1 MVRRGAISGCNLYGR
16 GGDSG
21 GRAQV
26 LTSAEA
32 APDGPAI
39 ILVEPQMGENIGAVA
54 RAMGNFGL
62 RELRLV
68 APRDGWPNP
77 RAEAMASGAD
87 GVLEAARLYDDTPSA
102 VTDLQAVFATTARS
116 RDLPKPVLTP
126 RQCARELRSLVG
138 SGTRVGLL
146 FGPERTGLDN
156 ETMNLAGALVEIPA
170 NPEFRSLNLAQ
181 AAVVLCY
188 EWWREADETPDVQP
202 VEAPASRDEI
212 GYLYGHLVEELESAG
227 FFHPPDKAP
236 ATKAVLRNLLHR
248 APWTSSEVRLLRGV
262 VHALARRETRP

>member
-1 MVRRGAISGCNLYGR
+1 M
-16 GGDSG
+16 
-21 GRAQV
+21 
-26 LTSAEA
+26 TSAEA
-32 APDGPAI
+32 APGGPAI

-87 GVLEAARLYDDTPSA
+87 GVLESTRVFDDAPSA
-102 VTDLQAVFATTARS
+102 VAGLQAVFATTARS

-126 RQCARELRSLVG
+126 RQCARELRGLAS
-138 SGTRVGLL
+138 SGVRAGLL
-146 FGPERTGLDN
+146 FGPERAGLDN
-156 ETMNLAGALVEIPA
+156 ETMNLASTLVEIPA

-181 AAVVLCY
+181 AAVVLAY
-188 EWWREADETPDVQP
+188 EWWREADATPGERP
-202 VEAPASRDEI
+202 VEAPASREEI
-212 GYLYGHLVEELESAG
+212 GHLYGHLAEELEGAG
-227 FFHPPDKAP
+227 FFHPPEKAP
-236 ATKAVLRNLLHR
+236 ATRATLRNLLHR